1 MSLGSN
7 LGDRVRMLEQALAHL
22 NREPRVRVVRSSSIY
37 ESKPWGLIQQ
47 PKFLNI
53 VAEIETD
60 LTPLELLNLVKAVE
74 VRLGRKPARR
84 WGPRCIDI
92 DLILWGAKVMRTSS
106 LTLPHEQFRERAFVL
121 TPLTELAPEAV
132 DPETGFTMAVLA
144 GRIGTAEMTRYAG
157 PIYS

>member
-7 LGDRVRMLEQALAHL
+7 LGDRTRMLEQALAHL
-22 NREPRVRVVRSSSIY
+22 NRSPQVRVVRSSSIY
-37 ESKPWGLIQQ
+37 ESAPWGLIQQ

-60 LTPLELLNLVKAVE
+60 LAPLELLNLVKSVE

-121 TPLTELAPEAV
+121 TPLTELAPEAI

-144 GRIGTAEMTRYAG
+144 SRIGTAEMTRYAG

>member
-1 MSLGSN
+1 
-7 LGDRVRMLEQALAHL
+7 MLEQALAHL
-22 NREPRVRVVRSSSIY
+22 NRSPQVRVVRSSSIY
-37 ESKPWGLIQQ
+37 ESAPWGLIQQ

-60 LTPLELLNLVKAVE
+60 LAPLELLNLVKSVE

-121 TPLTELAPEAV
+121 TPLTELAPEAI

-144 GRIGTAEMTRYAG
+144 SRIGTAEMTRYAG